1 MFWQHHV
8 SSSPG
13 RSQQDVADD
22 GESPEESTA
31 SGGYGIQTRSDDVQA
46 LLHCN
51 GDWAQRRVWL
61 LSVNSSRKWKWSS
74 VRLTIWQCLS
84 SV

>member
-8 SSSPG
+8 SNSPR

-31 SGGYGIQTRSDDVQA
+31 SGEYGTQMRSDDVQA
-46 LLHCN
+46 LLHCKRI
-51 GDWAQRRVWL
+51 GSQGG
-61 LSVNSSRKWKWSS
+61 
-74 VRLTIWQCLS
+74 
-84 SV
+84 

>member
-8 SSSPG
+8 SSSPR

-31 SGGYGIQTRSDDVQA
+31 SGGYGTQMRSDDVKRFFIVKELA
-46 LLHCN
+46 VMEARY
-51 GDWAQRRVWL
+51 DDAFRPY
-61 LSVNSSRKWKWSS
+61 S
-74 VRLTIWQCLS
+74 
-84 SV
+84 